1 MSGIDSTLPRE
12 WTITCPRLGVRAEL
26 SLGGGPRPVVEG
38 CDLRPGA
45 GGPSCGAP
53 CAALF
58 GATPTP
64 RRIEPPTGV
73 VYGPVVSRRFG
84 RSLGVNLLPPGRR
97 LCSMDCRYC
106 QYPAPP
112 APATGRFPSPGSV
125 LAAVGAAL
133 ALERGLDAITLAGL
147 GEPTL
152 HPRFAGIVEELAALR
167 DEAAPG
173 VPLVLLTNGSRLA
186 SPWVRPALDLIERVY
201 VKLDA
206 ADDATFRVVNRPHGF
221 GLSDVLRSLLAVGPG
236 RVHLQALFAEGLED
250 QLAPDH
256 LARWVALVSEL
267 RPRSVQVTTVER
279 RPAQDGLRPLEPAR
293 LEALAEELR
302 ARGVAAQAFPAR
314 EEPTSA

>member
-1 MSGIDSTLPRE
+1 MTPPPIPIQS
-12 WTITCPRLGVRAEL
+12 
-26 SLGGGPRPVVEG
+26 
-38 CDLRPGA
+38 
-45 GGPSCGAP
+45 
-53 CAALF
+53 AL
-58 GATPTP
+58 
-64 RRIEPPTGV
+64 
-73 VYGPVVSRRFG
+73 VYGPVASRRFG

-112 APATGRFPSPGSV
+112 SSAAGRFPSPGAV

-173 VPLVLLTNGSRLA
+173 VPLILLTNGSRLA
-186 SPWVRPALDLIERVY
+186 SPWVRPALDLIERTY

-206 ADDATFRVVNRPHGF
+206 ADDATFRAVNRPHGF

-236 RVHLQALFAEGLED
+236 RVHLQALFAEGLEE

-256 LARWVALVSEL
+256 LARWVALVTEL
-267 RPRSVQVTTVER
+267 RPRGVQVTTVER
-279 RPAQDGLRPLEPAR
+279 TPAEEGLRPLAPER
-293 LEALAEELR
+293 LEALAAELR
-302 ARGVAAQAFPAR
+302 ARGVVAEGFPAR
-314 EEPTSA
+314 